1 MNFLAKNYYAKINLS
16 IFALSLILNFFTT
29 QSLKQ

>member
-1 MNFLAKNYYAKINLS
+1 MNFLAENYYAKLNFA
-16 IFALSLILNFFTT
+16 IFALSLIFKFFTT